1 MQNTLVEP
9 EVWSRRD
16 LMIGHL
22 GNRIMDAMAAGD
34 LALMHRL
41 ITIQDSVRE
50 DCDSDFEANNPA

>member
-1 MQNTLVEP
+1 
-9 EVWSRRD
+9 
-16 LMIGHL
+16 MIGHL